1 MKAFLMLVFT
11 VVVDHSF
18 LTPPKFPGGGCKA
31 PTPTMASQG
40 DEVTSSAF
48 AFAHIDAVLVT
59 GSLIQMKRV
68 Y

>member
-1 MKAFLMLVFT
+1 MLVFT
-11 VVVDHSF
+11 LVIDCLSFFLFSF
-18 LTPPKFPGGGCKA
+18 LNPQIPGGEGIA
-31 PTPTMASQG
+31 PTLTMASQG

-59 GSLIQMKRV
+59 GSLIHMKRV